1 MADERKEEKRKG
13 GEQEGDEWETIM
25 DKVTDRP
32 TDQ

>member
-1 MADERKEEKRKG
+1 MADERKEKKKG